1 MYCPRLIFRCFP
13 NHLVHTWG
21 FPAIV
26 FRHSSNGKNLAA
38 VRVGQQ
44 TLQGFYFAPS
54 AFLRCLHDT
63 DLESANVALDGR
75 PVNGIP
81 FRRFAGDR
89 TNSVCCRHLLCL
101 RSRLIKFSRV
111 QHHGEV
117 CPLLR
122 SVMLSIERTQ
132 PISAPLQSS
141 LRFLPDLLPAPPSI
155 PLTVDLSPFASGE
168 RYGFILFR

>member
-21 FPAIV
+21 FLAIV
-26 FRHSSNGKNLAA
+26 FRHSSNGKDLAA

-44 TLQGFYFAPS
+44 TLQGFDFAPS

-81 FRRFAGDR
+81 FRSCAGDR
-89 TNSVCCRHLLCL
+89 TNSVCCRV
-101 RSRLIKFSRV
+101 S
-111 QHHGEV
+111 GE
-117 CPLLR
+117 LLR
-122 SVMLSIERTQ
+122 E
-132 PISAPLQSS
+132 PIVPAIAPY
-141 LRFLPDLLPAPPSI
+141 PAGVNDEI
-155 PLTVDLSPFASGE
+155 PRNAL
-168 RYGFILFR
+168 